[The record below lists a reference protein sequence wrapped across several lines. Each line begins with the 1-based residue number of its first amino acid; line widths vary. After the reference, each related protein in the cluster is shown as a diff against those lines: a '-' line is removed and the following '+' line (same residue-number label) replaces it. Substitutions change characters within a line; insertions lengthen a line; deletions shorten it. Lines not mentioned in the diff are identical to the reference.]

1 MFENLTTRPDPL
13 VYFIAVLPLSLIAL
27 GGGYL
32 YAARSR
38 RMHGDKAGWAFGLGQ
53 AAIFALIAL
62 ILGFSFAF
70 AAGRYEARRGL
81 VVTEADA
88 IRTTFLRAAFLP
100 AGESA
105 PFRRELIDYT
115 RVRLETYDEVED
127 PKAEKLAI
135 DKGKSIQGELWT
147 SATTAVL
154 RDPRSTLF
162 ADLARSV
169 VETINASEDQAAAL
183 SNHVPRAIIFIII
196 LCTIV
201 GAFLF
206 GLTFGYAKEPHALL
220 AAIFCL
226 LFAAVVF
233 TIIDLDHPQGGF
245 IAVDVAP
252 LHTLLDDM
260 TGSPAAKLMRSY
272 VR

>member
-13 VYFIAVLPLSLIAL
+13 VYFIAVLPVSLLAL
-27 GGGYL
+27 AGGYL
-32 YAARSR
+32 FAARSR
-38 RMHGDKAGWAFGLGQ
+38 RTQHDKAGWAFGLGQ

-62 ILGFSFAF
+62 ILGFSFSF

-100 AGESA
+100 GAQSA
-105 PFRRELIDYT
+105 PFRRVLVEYT
-115 RVRLETYDEVED
+115 RARLESYYEVGD
-127 PKAEKLAI
+127 PKAERLAI
-135 DKGKSIQGELWT
+135 DKGKNLQGELWAM
-147 SATTAVL
+147 ATNAVL
-154 RDPRSTLF
+154 RDSRSPLF
-162 ADLARSV
+162 ADLTRSV
-169 VETINASEDQAAAL
+169 VDTINTSEDQTAAFN
-183 SNHVPRAIIFIII
+183 NHVPRPIIFIII
-196 LCTIV
+196 LCTLV

-226 LFAAVVF
+226 LFAGTVF

-245 IAVDVAP
+245 IAVNVAP
-252 LHTLLDDM
+252 LHSLLDDM
-260 TGSPAAKLMRSY
+260 TNAPATNLIRSQ

>member
-1 MFENLTTRPDPL
+1 VFENLTTRPDPL
-13 VYFIAVLPLSLIAL
+13 VYFVIVFPISLLAL
-27 GGGYL
+27 AGGYF

-38 RMHGDKAGWAFGLGQ
+38 WSQQEKAGWAYGLGQ

-62 ILGFSFAF
+62 ILGFSFSF

-88 IRTTFLRAAFLP
+88 IRTAFLRAAFLP
-100 AGESA
+100 GARSV
-105 PFRRELIDYT
+105 PFRHALVEYT
-115 RVRLETYDEVED
+115 RARLESYEEVED
-127 PKAEKLAI
+127 PKAERAAI
-135 DKGKSIQGELWT
+135 DRGKHLQGQLWT
-147 SATTAVL
+147 MATNAVL

-162 ADLARSV
+162 ADVTRSV
-169 VETINASEDQAAAL
+169 VETINASEEQLAAL
-183 SNHVPRAIIFIII
+183 SNHVPRPIIFIII

-220 AAIFCL
+220 SAIFCL
-226 LFAAVVF
+226 LFAATVF
-233 TIIDLDHPQGGF
+233 TIVDLDHPQGGF
-245 IAVDVAP
+245 IAVDVTP
-252 LHTLLDDM
+252 LQSLLEDM
-260 TGSPAAKLMRSY
+260 TNSPATQLIRSQ